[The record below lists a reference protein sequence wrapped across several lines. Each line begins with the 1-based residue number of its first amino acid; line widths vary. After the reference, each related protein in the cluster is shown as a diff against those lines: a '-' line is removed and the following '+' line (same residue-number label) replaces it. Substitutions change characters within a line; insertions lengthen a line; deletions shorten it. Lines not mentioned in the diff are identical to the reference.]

1 MVDAL
6 QNVIE
11 QMKQLDPA
19 LQEIFAE
26 RIEQMLLELD
36 VATRNQEAIAR
47 QDAEWRARLPEQL
60 ARIAR
65 GEHGTIYHSEEEL
78 DIALDAIP
86 YEGEAQAN

>member
-11 QMKQLDPA
+11 QMRRLDPA
-19 LQEIFAE
+19 LQELFAE
-26 RIEQMLLELD
+26 RIKQMLLELD
-36 VATRNQEAIAR
+36 ADPRTQEAIAH
-47 QDAEWRARLPEQL
+47 QDTEWRARLSEQL

-78 DIALDAIP
+78 DAALDAIP
-86 YEGEAQAN
+86 YDICKR